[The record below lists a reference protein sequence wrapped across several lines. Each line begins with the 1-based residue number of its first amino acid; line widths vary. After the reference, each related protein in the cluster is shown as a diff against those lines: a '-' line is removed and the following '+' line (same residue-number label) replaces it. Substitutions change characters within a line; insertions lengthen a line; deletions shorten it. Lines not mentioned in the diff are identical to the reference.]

1 MVTTPSTPPLGLHLA
16 ATSVVTGLAMLER
29 RVEHPEAT
37 IICVHGG
44 LDRGGSFARLARRT
58 ERFDVVAYDRRG
70 YQGSRDLQPLSLALH
85 IEDLL
90 AIMRSESA
98 RTPVILVGHS
108 FGGVIALGA
117 ALAEPPLSQLNFVY
131 ETPLPWILKRESSRA
146 PLSDDA
152 GVEVERFFRRMVSNS
167 AWERLSEREQQ
178 SRQLDGPALL
188 SDLNGLHE
196 EVTPFDISQLTTP
209 TTYLYGD
216 GLIHDYYV
224 ALCAEISRIN
234 PSIECRELENA
245 PHGAHLAIPD
255 QLAALIE
262 VEWQDVCASR

>member
-1 MVTTPSTPPLGLHLA
+1 
-16 ATSVVTGLAMLER
+16 LAMLER

-58 ERFDVVAYDRRG
+58 EQFDLVAYDRRG
-70 YQGSRDLQPLSLALH
+70 YQGSRALRPLSLALN
-85 IEDLL
+85 IDDLL

-108 FGGVIALGA
+108 YGGVVALGA
-117 ALAEPPLSQLNFVY
+117 ALAEPSLSQLNLMY
-131 ETPLPWILKRESSRA
+131 ETPLPWIVKRESSRA

-152 GVEVERFFRRMVSNS
+152 SFEVERFFRRMVSNR
-167 AWERLSEREQQ
+167 AWERLSEHEQQ

-188 SDLNGLHE
+188 SDLKGLHDGG
-196 EVTPFDISQLTTP
+196 TPFDIAQLTTP
-209 TTYLYGD
+209 TAYIYGD

-262 VEWQDVCASR
+262 EEWHHVCASR